1 MQQIEKYISPLIE
14 KQFPQFYLEEGPQ
27 FVAFVKAYYEWLENS
42 GSYIAANGSTVTPYI
57 DSSANISYT
66 SNSSNKAVGAG
77 VLYHTRRLPD
87 YRDIDTT
94 LEQFIV
100 QFKEKYLKNIQF
112 DTASNK
118 QLLVKNSLNLYR
130 SKGTD
135 RAVDLFFKLV
145 YGTQAEVKY
154 PGEDVFKL
162 SDGIWQKP
170 TYLEVSDTPRNVD
183 YVGKRIQGTRSNAT
197 AFVERFIKRRIRDGY
212 VHILY
217 ITNIQGDFE
226 KNEVLAYIANNQ
238 PRVYESSDPIGKS
251 PELIGSVREVV
262 IQDGGRDFNVGDIVS
277 FSSSQKGLGGFARVD
292 KTIDTTGVVDFIFID
307 GGWGYTLSAN
317 STSSLA
323 EQRKRSKSIVS
334 EKVITVKDAVADAS
348 SKVYFRILEPLV
360 QRLVKLEYSAA
371 TDYPIVGEKFFRY
384 NANGQVVS
392 TMNIISYEQDDSGN
406 GNTVVN
412 ILSGPLTSNVTY
424 YNQSNLMSFLANT
437 VTDQSIGGKV
447 MGIPNTYTMGIT
459 GLTGGDIEVG
469 DYVYQQDVEGIFSWG
484 TVDSIVNSAF
494 GNTMVLVEANGAFKG
509 SNVNYPLEPI
519 SFRFNSNTDIASAD
533 DFITIPDHPFV
544 ANSLVK
550 YVTPAANT
558 PAPGLTNNY
567 SYFVQFANSSG
578 IKLSHRPGGNVVTI
592 NASSFSETHEIISNE
607 LNFPFVRFNPNTSI
621 SSNFITT
628 PNGNNQVKFENG
640 DVVKYYTEAGN
651 TAVVGLSNNG
661 IYYIVEANTAGFK
674 LSDVYGG
681 TPLAVTSNSSHVAN
695 TLGTGHAI
703 IGQNVIKVRN
713 KPEVRAD
720 FANVDFTVGVYE
732 IEKFVYSIDFVSA
745 SANIVNSQ
753 YIYQYSPTGNVEA
766 KGLVVTINQSGANG
780 DVTYIPLKGYF
791 DEAELFYSDGNTGIA
806 TITTI
811 GQLDQGGDY
820 TGSAYGQAITQ
831 LTNTHMYT
839 TSTSFGSGAQFSI
852 GSIGYSEVIYI
863 NTDIIGN
870 NNEVSLDYDRK
881 IINVASNTGFAIGD
895 FVYQA
900 NGPMTTSSFNASTVS
915 NTTNFIPIA
924 SNPFANGNKVIYTA
938 PGFTRIAGANTF
950 VGGLN
955 PGEPYYVVA
964 ANSTGL
970 KLSET
975 LGGTAI
981 AIEPKANSETHFLKG
996 DNISAS
1002 ALVFNI
1008 VTANLYIKSVQGEF
1022 QNTAGIYSNIVKT
1035 TNTAVNTAINDV
1047 DYFTTVII
1055 PPQRPFAALPITS
1068 AAYGFPKNPQG
1079 DSGDIIFTCLTFERF
1094 DIGQIGG
1101 LVGIDP
1107 GSEYNVD
1114 PYVLAYQPYISAFDR
1129 RDFIIKIENATD
1141 AFIIGEQV
1149 NQTPVD
1155 LIYYD
1160 IEVVGGV
1167 RDDVYN
1173 EITTSFDPLQDVN
1186 GTTNAI
1192 AIPYKTITIN
1202 PNTAVDALITPFD
1215 SQDNIISTLDF
1226 IEANGHLFSNDDQVT
1241 YFTSTGVAVVSG
1253 LANNTSY
1260 YITGSNTSGFALAT
1274 TVGGAPIGITAS
1286 VTVGIHYIR
1295 KTVDNFIS
1303 VSNNEFIG
1311 NTTYRDKVLYYTDT
1325 GNTAIS
1331 GLTNNSIYFI
1341 NNSNRY
1347 GFALSTTSG
1356 GSNVAITAS
1365 AISETGHNFKAYRN
1379 VFANDDPVIYNSYT
1393 SGAISG
1399 LSNNQLYYVVGG
1411 DDYSIKLSSTKGG
1424 TAIDLTTGGSIEP
1437 GHYIRTVPGYLPGD
1451 YVYQEVTKSF
1461 NANTGV
1467 NSTAEFILITSNPYE
1482 TGDEVQYYTASG
1494 NTVLTGLANATSYFV
1509 VISNTSGVSLANTPA
1524 GSPLNITA
1532 SAVVESGHFLKSI
1545 PTAKVNSVRVS
1556 NNDFFVRVQNT
1567 NNTFANSFPLLS
1579 NSNPYIGE
1587 NVLDV
1592 SLYST
1597 TATAIGIVKEQIVDT
1612 LANTNLLFVKRL
1624 TFENTWIENET
1635 IRGDLSG
1642 TEAIIVGVS
1651 EDSNTMPIG
1660 LNAEISANVV
1670 AANGVIT
1677 SLQVIDSGLGY
1688 PNSEIIQYS
1697 SEDNLR
1703 SGSGKVVIDNYGI
1716 SKGYYRSSRGFLSA
1730 DKYIHDGD
1738 FYQEYSY
1745 EILSKIGFEKYADM
1759 FKKVL
1764 HVAGTKFFGS
1774 ALIVEEADIP
1784 IQLDLIATG
1793 EEIMFNGKNDISA
1806 VNDTIELDIE
1816 QDSRNFNPLSH
1827 VNGDSDFIQI
1837 RRNPFAVNQIVTYR
1851 TETGNTVVSGL
1862 ANSADY
1868 YVVFSNTTGIKLSTT
1883 RGGIPVNITP
1893 GVYENGHVIVSYTN
1907 PFSNGDLVQYTIEG
1921 FQFNA
1926 KSNVDNLND
1935 FIYIKDHYLDNN
1947 DIVLYRTEPGV
1958 DPVGGMTN
1966 NTYYYTVSTNTAG
1979 TKLSLTSNG
1988 AAINIVPTTL
1998 KFNGTTSINVG
2009 NNFIAI
2015 ANNPLTN
2022 NDVVV
2027 YTKDTGAYDI
2037 PGVINNTTYYI
2048 VEANSSG
2055 VKLATAPNSSPVD
2068 IQTTVYTFDSANNII
2083 TKNVIKAF
2091 NVGSGVSN
2099 TNDTITF
2106 ATPHQF
2112 VNGDVIT
2119 YYTSA
2124 GNTAMLQNNHSYY
2137 VTNTASL
2144 VIQLAAVRGGGAM
2157 NLTSGSVETGH
2168 FIKRNDTTEDLII
2181 IQNNTLKLDEKV
2193 KYYNLT
2199 GTSPVGGLSNNGVY
2213 YVVQANTVSVKLS
2226 VEKRGTPIDLTAA
2239 TGNTSS
2245 QYLER
2250 LLSDESYTLSK
2261 VEDIA
2266 GAGHHL
2272 YLRIPVS
2279 GLTPFDSYYVVNTN
2293 SKSVQ
2298 LALTANGSAINITPN
2313 ANAETGHYLTRIVEE
2328 Q

>member
-1 MQQIEKYISPLIE
+1 MLEIEKYISPLIE
-14 KQFPQFYLEEGPQ
+14 KQFPQFYREEGPQ
-27 FVAFVKAYYEWLENS
+27 FVAFVKAYYEWLEQ
-42 GSYIAANGSTVTPYI
+42 AN
-57 DSSANISYT
+57 N
-66 SNSSNKAVGAG
+66 
-77 VLYHTRRLPD
+77 VLYHARKLPE

-94 LEQFIV
+94 LDQFIV

-112 DTASNK
+112 DTATNK
-118 QLLVKNSLNLYR
+118 QLLVKNSLDLYR

-154 PGEDVFKL
+154 PGDDVFKL

-183 YVGKRIQGTRSNAT
+183 YVGKRIQGTRSNAS
-197 AFVERFIKRRIRDGY
+197 AFVERYIKRRIRDGY

-217 ITNIQGDFE
+217 ISNVEGDFE
-226 KNEVLAYIANNQ
+226 KNEVLAYIANNE

-262 IQDGGRDFNVGDIVS
+262 IQDGGRNFKVGDIVS
-277 FSSSQKGLGGFARVD
+277 FTSSQKGLGGFARVD
-292 KTIDTTGVVDFIFID
+292 ETIDTTGVVDFIFID

-334 EKVITVKDAVADAS
+334 EKVVTVKNAVADPS

-360 QRLVKLEYSAA
+360 QRLVKIEYSAA

-384 NANGQVVS
+384 NANGQVIS
-392 TMNIISYEQDDSGN
+392 TMNVISYEQDDSGN
-406 GNTVVN
+406 GNTIVN
-412 ILSGPLTSNVTY
+412 IVSGPLTSNATY

-437 VTDQSIGGKV
+437 VVDQSIGGKV

-469 DYVYQQDVEGIFSWG
+469 DYVYQQDIEGIYSWG
-484 TVDSIVNSAF
+484 TVGSITNSSF
-494 GNTMVLVEANGAFKG
+494 GNTMVLVNANGAFKG
-509 SNVNYPLEPI
+509 SNVNYALEPV
-519 SFRFNSNTDIASAD
+519 SYRFNTNTAVSSSD
-533 DFITIPDHPFV
+533 DFIIIPDHPFV

-550 YVTPAANT
+550 YVAPAANT
-558 PAPGLTNNY
+558 PLPGLTNNY
-567 SYFVQFANSSG
+567 TYFVLFANSSG

-607 LNFPFVRFNPNTSI
+607 LNFPFVRFNPNTSLV
-621 SSNFITT
+621 SNFITT
-628 PNGNNQVKFENG
+628 PNANNQVKFKSG

-661 IYYIVEANTAGFK
+661 IYYVVQANTSGFR
-674 LSDVYGG
+674 LSDVYDG
-681 TPLAVTSNSSHVAN
+681 TPLVLSSNSSHVAN
-695 TLGTGHAI
+695 TLGAGHAL
-703 IGQNVIKVRN
+703 IGQNVIKVRG
-713 KPEVRAD
+713 KPGVRAD
-720 FANVDFTVGVYE
+720 FANVDFTVGAYE
-732 IEKFVYSIDFVSA
+732 IEKFVYSIDFVNA
-745 SANIVNSQ
+745 SANLVNSQ
-753 YIYQYSPTGNVEA
+753 YIYRYSPTGNVEA

-780 DVTYIPLKGYF
+780 DLTYIPLKGYF
-791 DEAELFYSDGNTGIA
+791 SEAESFYSDGNTGIA

-811 GQLDQGGDY
+811 DQLDQGGDY
-820 TGSAYGQAITQ
+820 TGSVYGQAVSQ
-831 LTNTHMYT
+831 LTNTHMLT

-870 NNEVSLDYDRK
+870 NNEVTLDYDRK
-881 IINVASNTGFAIGD
+881 IINVSSNSGFAIGD
-895 FVYQA
+895 HVYQA
-900 NGPMTTSSFNASTVS
+900 NGPMTSSSFDASTVS

-955 PGEPYYVVA
+955 PGEMYYVVS

-975 LGGTAI
+975 LGGNAI
-981 AIEPKANSETHFLKG
+981 AIEPKANSETHYLTG
-996 DNISAS
+996 DNIDAS
-1002 ALVFNI
+1002 GLVFNI
-1008 VTANLYIKSVQGEF
+1008 VSANLYVKSVHGSF
-1022 QNTAGIYSNIVKT
+1022 QNTAGIYSNIVKQS
-1035 TNTAVNTAINDV
+1035 NTAVNTAINDV
-1047 DYFTTVII
+1047 DYYTTVVL

-1079 DSGDIIFTCLTFERF
+1079 DSGDIIFNCLTFERF

-1101 LVGIDP
+1101 LVGLDP

-1114 PYVLAYQPYISAFDR
+1114 PYILAYQPYISAFDR
-1129 RDFIIKIENATD
+1129 RDFILRIENPTD
-1141 AFIIGEQV
+1141 AFIIGEQI

-1173 EITTSFDPLQDVN
+1173 EITTTFDPLQDVN
-1186 GTTNAI
+1186 GTSNSI
-1192 AIPYKTITIN
+1192 AVPYKTITIN
-1202 PNTAVDALITPFD
+1202 PNTAIDALITPFD
-1215 SQDNIISTLDF
+1215 SQSDIISTLDF
-1226 IEANGHLFSNDDQVT
+1226 IEANGHLFTNDDAVT
-1241 YFTSTGVAVVSG
+1241 YFTSTGTSVVSG

-1260 YITGSNTSGFALAT
+1260 YITGSNTSGFSLAT
-1274 TVGGAPIGITAS
+1274 VAGGAPIEIVASGTA
-1286 VTVGIHYIR
+1286 GIHYVR

-1303 VSNNEFIG
+1303 VSSNELIG
-1311 NTTYRDKVLYYTDT
+1311 NTTYHDKVLYYTDT

-1331 GLTNNSIYFI
+1331 GLTNNTIYYI

-1347 GFALSTTSG
+1347 GFALSATNG
-1356 GSNVAITAS
+1356 GSNVSITPS
-1365 AISETGHNFKAYRN
+1365 AVSETGHNFKAYRN

-1399 LSNNQLYYVVGG
+1399 LANNQLYYVVNG
-1411 DDYSIKLSSTKGG
+1411 DDYSIQLSSTKGG
-1424 TAIDLTTGGSIEP
+1424 TAIDLTTGGAIEP

-1461 NANTGV
+1461 NANTDV
-1467 NSTAEFILITSNPYE
+1467 NSSAEFIVISSNPYE
-1482 TGDEVQYYTASG
+1482 NGDVVQYYTATG
-1494 NTVLTGLANATSYFV
+1494 NTALNGLTNAASYYVIAANS
-1509 VISNTSGVSLANTPA
+1509 SGVSLANTSG
-1524 GSPLNITA
+1524 GSAINITA
-1532 SAVVESGHFLKSI
+1532 SATVESGHYLKSI
-1545 PTAKVNSVRVS
+1545 PTAKINSVRVS

-1587 NVLDV
+1587 DVIDV

-1597 TATAIGIVKEQIVDT
+1597 TATAIGIVKDQIIDPI
-1612 LANTNLLFVKRL
+1612 ANTNFLFVKRL
-1624 TFENTWIENET
+1624 SFENTWVENET
-1635 IRGDLSG
+1635 VRGDLSG
-1642 TEAIIVGVS
+1642 SEATIIGVS

-1677 SLQVIDSGLGY
+1677 NLQVIDSGLGY

-1697 SEDNLR
+1697 SEDGLR

-1716 SKGYYRSSRGFLSA
+1716 SKGYYRSSKGFLSA

-1774 ALIVEEADIP
+1774 ALIVEEADVP
-1784 IQLDLIATG
+1784 VVMDSIATS

-1806 VNDTIELDIE
+1806 INDTIELDIE
-1816 QDSRNFNPLSH
+1816 KDSRNFNPLSH
-1827 VNGDSDFIQI
+1827 IDGDEDFIQI
-1837 RRNPFAVNQIVTYR
+1837 RRNPFAVDQIVTYH

-1883 RGGIPVNITP
+1883 QGGMPVNIAP
-1893 GVYENGHVIVSYTN
+1893 GTYENGHVIVSYSN

-1926 KSNVDNLND
+1926 KSDVDNLND
-1935 FIYIKDHYLDNN
+1935 FIYIKDHYLDVN
-1947 DIVLYRTEPGV
+1947 DIVLYQTEPGV

-1988 AAINIVPTTL
+1988 APVNIIPTTL
-1998 KFNGTTSINVG
+1998 KFNGSLSVDTN

-2015 ANNPLTN
+2015 ASNPLTN
-2022 NDVVV
+2022 NDIVV
-2027 YTKDTGAYDI
+2027 YSKDAGAYDI
-2037 PGVINNTTYYI
+2037 PGLVNNTTYYI
-2048 VEANSSG
+2048 VEANTTG
-2055 VKLATAPNSSPVD
+2055 VKLATSPNSSPID
-2068 IQTTVYTFDSANNII
+2068 IRTTVHTFDSANNII
-2083 TKNVIKAF
+2083 TKNVIKSF

-2112 VNGDVIT
+2112 TNGDVIT

-2144 VIQLAAVRGGGAM
+2144 SIQLAAVAGGPAM
-2157 NLTSGSVETGH
+2157 NLTSGALETGH

-2193 KYYNLT
+2193 KYYNAT

-2226 VEKRGTPIDLTAA
+2226 TDRRGSPIDLTAA
-2239 TGNTSS
+2239 TGNTTG

-2261 VEDIA
+2261 IEDIA

-2272 YLRIPVS
+2272 YLRTPVS
-2279 GLTPFDSYYVVNTN
+2279 GLTPFDSYYVTNTN
-2293 SKSVQ
+2293 SKSIQ